1 MGQRLNF
8 KGVSALLVDR
18 NHYCCSLVAQMLR
31 GFGLQ
36 GIVSCET
43 GTAAKEAI
51 TGNHFDICVMEADL
65 PDMSGADLIT
75 WIRREQKEP
84 LRFMPVLV
92 LSGYTQRR
100 LVSISRDAGANLLLN
115 KPVSAQ
121 AVFDRVA
128 WLARTP
134 RSYIETRNYVGPDR
148 RFRETVPPDKVYK
161 RESDVKP
168 DMGTAQAV
176 SAPV

>member
-8 KGVSALLVDR
+8 KGISALLIDR
-18 NHYCCSLVAQMLR
+18 NIYCRSLVAQMLR

-36 GIVSCET
+36 GLVSCET

-51 TGNHFDICVMEADL
+51 TANHFDLCVMEADL
-65 PDMSGADLIT
+65 PDMPGAELIN

-134 RSYIETRNYVGPDR
+134 RAYIETRNYVGPDR

-161 RESDVKP
+161 RESDAKP
-168 DMGTAQAV
+168 DTNVVQTV
-176 SAPV
+176 NVPI